1 MRRTLL
7 VGLIFLAGCQGVVGP
22 ARRAIQNETVDD
34 PRYTIPPYMGHNGW
48 ISLDVAK
55 KHSERELQPLALESY
70 RHFAL
75 KKMLAQL
82 PAT

>member
-1 MRRTLL
+1 MT
-7 VGLIFLAGCQGVVGP
+7 
-22 ARRAIQNETVDD
+22 DD

-48 ISLDVAK
+48 IALDVAK
-55 KHSERELQPLALESY
+55 KHSERELQSLALASY

-75 KKMLAQL
+75 QRMLAQL